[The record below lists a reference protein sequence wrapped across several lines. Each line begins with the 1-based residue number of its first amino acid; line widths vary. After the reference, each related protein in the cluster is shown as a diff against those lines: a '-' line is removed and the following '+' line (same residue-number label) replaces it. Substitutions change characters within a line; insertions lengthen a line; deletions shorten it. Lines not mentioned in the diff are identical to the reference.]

1 MKKRLVVVAAAAI
14 VAIGAPAFAQWGSL
28 GKAQKGLKRVED
40 AQDLIITESE
50 EQQIGSEV
58 SMRLRMRFGVVQDA
72 PLHRYVSSVGLLLA
86 KESSRPSLS
95 WRFIVLDTDGVNA
108 FASPGGYIHITRG
121 ALALIHN
128 EAELAGVLGHEI
140 THVTEKHT
148 INAIRK
154 SKAVQIGADNT
165 GAGGGKGMIIKAMT
179 GKVYDMVI
187 ENSFDRGDENEA
199 DEKGLELAAKAGYA
213 PAGLAD
219 FLVRLAE
226 RNKNQKERN
235 GLFASHPETQER
247 IGKIRKDAA
256 ALKAPIALAAA
267 RYKANVKYEPADL
280 SEIAQV
286 TEGAAGLVGGSSSSK
301 SSTAD
306 AKPAEEE
313 KPKKKGFGL
322 SSLKKTISPEQQS
335 AQVSASGGA
344 RGVGPDRNAKGGPN
358 SAVVTVTLTAADL
371 AAFKKGIA

>member
-1 MKKRLVVVAAAAI
+1 MNKGLVAAGAALVVAL
-14 VAIGAPAFAQWGSL
+14 GSPASAQWPPSL
-28 GKAQKGLKRVED
+28 SKAQKGLKQAQELVITD
-40 AQDLIITESE
+40 AD

-58 SMRLRMRFGVVQDA
+58 SMRLRMRFGVVQDREV
-72 PLHRYVSSVGLLLA
+72 HRYVSSVGMLLA
-86 KESSRPSLS
+86 QESTRASLP

-121 ALALIHN
+121 ALALIQN

-154 SKAVQIGADNT
+154 SKAVQMGADR
-165 GAGGGKGMIIKAMT
+165 AGGDKAALVKAMT
-179 GKVYDMVI
+179 SKVYEMVI
-187 ENSFDRGDENEA
+187 ENGFDRGDENEA
-199 DEKGLELAAKAGYA
+199 DEKGVRLAAKAGYG
-213 PAGLAD
+213 PVGLAD
-219 FLVRLAE
+219 FLARLAD
-226 RNKNQKERN
+226 RNKGQTERN

-247 IGKIRKDAA
+247 IGKIRQEAA
-256 ALKAPIALAAA
+256 SLKGSNALVAA
-267 RYKANVKYEPADL
+267 RYKEHVKYEPTGLTEVPQAP
-280 SEIAQV
+280 
-286 TEGAAGLVGGSSSSK
+286 EGAGGLASGSSK
-301 SSTAD
+301 STAEE

-322 SSLKKTISPEQQS
+322 SSLKKAISPEKQS

-344 RGVGPDRNAKGGPN
+344 RGVGPDRNAKGGANP
-358 SAVVTVTLTAADL
+358 AVVQVTLTAADL

>member
-1 MKKRLVVVAAAAI
+1 MNTRLVALGTAAI
-14 VAIGAPAFAQWGSL
+14 VALGTPAFAQWGSIAS
-28 GKAQKGLKRVED
+28 KAQKGLKKVED

-58 SMRLRMRFGVVQDA
+58 SLRLRLRFGVVQDA

-86 KESSRPSLS
+86 KEGSRPSLP

-108 FASPGGYIHITRG
+108 FASPGGYIHVTKG
-121 ALALIHN
+121 ALALLHN

-140 THVTEKHT
+140 IHVTEKHT

-154 SKAVQIGADNT
+154 NKAVQLGAEK
-165 GAGGGKGMIIKAMT
+165 AGGGKGALIKAMT
-179 GKVYDMVI
+179 GKVYEMVL

-199 DEKGLELAAKAGYA
+199 DEKGVQLASKTGYA

-219 FLVRLAE
+219 FLVRLAA
-226 RNKNQKERN
+226 RNRSQTERN

-247 IGKIRKDAA
+247 IGKIRKEAG
-256 ALKAPIALAAA
+256 ALKGGNALVAA
-267 RYKANVKYEPADL
+267 RYKDNVKYEPTDL
-280 SEIAQV
+280 SEIPQV
-286 TEGAAGLVGGSSSSK
+286 TEGAAGLVGGSSSK
-301 SSTAD
+301 GATAD
-306 AKPAEEE
+306 AKPAAEE